1 MNIRLLNN
9 SSSGFYK
16 VDENEIA
23 LLREKIKSEIPAD
36 LVELWNKIGYGF
48 LISENN
54 NVNRIMDP
62 LSVIDFRFG
71 QGDFEYLPDIEIY
84 KEFQNDKLIFFES
97 NESAYI
103 SIGIS
108 EENCCKIYYYDTQ
121 VAANLDDFF
130 EKIKANDM
138 YFVDLLEM

>member
-84 KEFQNDKLIFFES
+84 KEFQNDKLIFLK
-97 NESAYI
+97 AMKVLIYQLGYLKRIAAKYI
-103 SIGIS
+103 IMIR
-108 EENCCKIYYYDTQ
+108 K
-121 VAANLDDFF
+121 
-130 EKIKANDM
+130 
-138 YFVDLLEM
+138 